1 MMQQT
6 IQAAL
11 RGKIGARDIANVAY
25 ELAMSG
31 LRKSGDFTPV
41 GFSTAEL
48 LTVLVAPLQSCLKL
62 LATAAERRVGDFN
75 ALGLANTT
83 CAFAKAGFRQPS
95 VALGI
100 STRKTSPIQPGRL

>member
-1 MMQQT
+1 MIQQT
-6 IQAAL
+6 IQAAV

-25 ELAMSG
+25 ELAISG
-31 LRKSGDFTPV
+31 LGKSRDFTPV
-41 GFSTAEL
+41 GVSTAEL
-48 LTVLVAPLQSCLKL
+48 LTVLAAQLQSCLKL
-62 LATAAERRVGDFN
+62 LATAAERHMGDFN
-75 ALGLANTT
+75 ALGLANTP

>member
-25 ELAMSG
+25 ELAISG
-31 LRKSGDFTPV
+31 LGKSRDFTPV
-41 GFSTAEL
+41 GFSTAEQ
-48 LTVLVAPLQSCLKL
+48 LTVLAAPLRSCLKL

>member
-1 MMQQT
+1 MIQQT

-25 ELAMSG
+25 ELAISG
-31 LRKSGDFTPV
+31 LGKSRDFTPV
-41 GFSTAEL
+41 GVSTAEL
-48 LTVLVAPLQSCLKL
+48 LTVLAAQLQSCLKL
-62 LATAAERRVGDFN
+62 LATAAERRMGDFN
-75 ALGLANTT
+75 ALGLANTA
-83 CAFAKAGFRQPS
+83 CAFAKAGFKQPS